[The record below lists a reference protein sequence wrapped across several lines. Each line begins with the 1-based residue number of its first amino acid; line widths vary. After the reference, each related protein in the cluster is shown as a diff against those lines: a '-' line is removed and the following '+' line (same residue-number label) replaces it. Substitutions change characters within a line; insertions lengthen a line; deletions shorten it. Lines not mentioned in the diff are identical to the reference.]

1 MRQIDGEEDNALTWG
16 GLTEMPCSHGNLPR
30 EGKLNGQE
38 SADAIV
44 PYPLERAGEGLNI

>member
-16 GLTEMPCSHGNLPR
+16 GLHDTPSNVGNRSR
-30 EGKLNGQE
+30 EASLNMQK

-44 PYPLERAGEGLNI
+44 RPW